1 MADDEYDDMVERIL
15 DEDVDPNSV
24 SEADIR
30 NDLNQ
35 SNTSQIGGDNVD
47 IVLENTLTVDDIDE
61 AVGGLDE
68 TPTSSELGAV
78 VDGVE
83 DERVGSDERVRNV
96 EDLASETYAT
106 KEDIDVALDEV
117 TETEDRGYVSKEDV
131 ADAVGLVEEQKEVV
145 GSDPVETTA
154 RDIGAPSET
163 DVNRAASSA
172 VRDADTVEVQEVVDG
187 SDSSTPVSTLRDE
200 NGDPAAVIGQT
211 NAAERVA
218 DEVGVEAVAPDEVDV
233 SVRKTGRSSA
243 TVEVEGVRAG
253 EVDI

>member
-131 ADAVGLVEEQKEVV
+131 ADAVGLVEELLNRLVLRNV
-145 GSDPVETTA
+145 
-154 RDIGAPSET
+154 
-163 DVNRAASSA
+163 VNRRIHRQPLASL
-172 VRDADTVEVQEVVDG
+172 RPHADTGVGHAPRDFHAQ
-187 SDSSTPVSTLRDE
+187 SS
-200 NGDPAAVIGQT
+200 
-211 NAAERVA
+211 
-218 DEVGVEAVAPDEVDV
+218 
-233 SVRKTGRSSA
+233 
-243 TVEVEGVRAG
+243 
-253 EVDI
+253 